1 MPAAHS
7 IETTTSAQSR
17 LAHRYDLIAVVL
29 AMVFPSLAT
38 WLYFVALAGHESMQ
52 LVYSAVKILQFA
64 FPLLWIAGFHK
75 RWPKLDAPRA
85 RGLVEGLAFGLV
97 VAASMLLL
105 YQWFSL
111 NSSVF
116 ASGVEQ
122 VRAKV
127 TEMGINTPWRFA
139 GLALFYS
146 LLHSLLEEYYWRWYV
161 FGELRRWTGD
171 WIAIGLSSLGFM
183 AHHVIVLGI
192 YFGDAWWLTA
202 MLSLSVAIGGAV
214 WAWLY
219 RRSGNLAGPWLSHA
233 LVDAAI
239 MLIGYQMIRGG

>member
-1 MPAAHS
+1 MPSAHS
-7 IETTTSAQSR
+7 IDSSVPAQR
-17 LAHRYDLIAVVL
+17 NRTGRADLIAVVA

-52 LVYSAVKILQFA
+52 LAYSAVKILQFA
-64 FPLLWIAGFHK
+64 FPLVWIIGFRK
-75 RWPKLDAPRA
+75 CWPKLSWPQG
-85 RGLVEGLAFGLV
+85 RGLVAGLVFGLV

-105 YQWFSL
+105 YQLFTSHSDL
-111 NSSVF
+111 L

-122 VRAKV
+122 VRTKV
-127 TEMGINTPWRFA
+127 AEMGINTPLRFA

-161 FGELRRWTGD
+161 FGELRRFTGD

-183 AHHVIVLGI
+183 AHHVIVLGM

-202 MLSLSVAIGGAV
+202 ILSLAVAVGGAV

-219 RRSGNLAGPWLSHA
+219 RRSGNLAGSWLSHA

-239 MLIGYQMIRGG
+239 MLVGYQMIWG